1 MPSFQ
6 HFSSTIHYR
15 EDGQGIPVVALHSSA
30 SSSKQWDSLT
40 GYLSGRFRVIC
51 PDLPGYGKSDA
62 LDGSPRLA
70 DIVDV
75 LSSLF
80 RKLDQPAHLVG
91 HSFGGAV
98 ALKAAQMLP
107 DKILSLTVI
116 EPASFHLLRDDRIA
130 APYLTEI
137 EAVEQSMAGHI
148 TAGDQSEAM
157 ACFIDFWNG
166 EGAWGRTSAGLRQ
179 KLAILSSQVMSDF
192 QAIFAEDTGLADLAS
207 VTCPVLVMAGEHS
220 PNLTSHL
227 AMRIAET
234 LRFARFTEIIDA
246 GHMAPLT
253 DPHEV
258 DPMIAAHLLSID
270 RRANR
275 CTTLASAA
283 A

>member
-1 MPSFQ
+1 MPIFQ
-6 HFSSTIHYR
+6 HFSTTINFR
-15 EDGQGIPVVALHSSA
+15 QDGSGAPVVALHSSA
-30 SSSKQWDSLT
+30 SSSNQWDSLT
-40 GYLSGRFRVIC
+40 GYLSGRFRVIR
-51 PDLPGYGKSDA
+51 PDLPGYGRSDA
-62 LDGSPRLA
+62 MSAGARLC

-75 LSSLF
+75 LSCLF
-80 RKLDQPAHLVG
+80 RNLNEPVHLIG

-107 DKILSLTVI
+107 DKVLSLTLI
-116 EPASFHLLRDDRIA
+116 EPASFHLLRNVPA
-130 APYLTEI
+130 ARTDLAGI
-137 EAVEQSMAGHI
+137 EAVAQHMAKRMA
-148 TAGDQSEAM
+148 AGDADGAM
-157 ACFIDFWNG
+157 GRFIDFWNG
-166 EGAWGRTSAGLRQ
+166 EGAWDRTSAGLRQ

-234 LRFARFTEIIDA
+234 LPFARFTEIIDA